1 MTDGQ
6 RSINSFSADTHTE
19 TVVQTVVLDLETSE
33 AKNKKVTI
41 GIEEF
46 QRIAGFFGDIMPSIP
61 EYERTR
67 NNPAFYNLVK
77 REFADSA
84 IKSSVA
90 RDAAYHA
97 IAMYDSHS
105 SNGSAGDRPDLG
117 NGSFMQLCSQDF
129 EIADNGSGYG
139 LKASFIPYDAVW
151 FGISLNPHTEK
162 YLRRVFEDEAET
174 GSCELHLSDDGD
186 LRAHVA
192 IKWEVEVY
200 EAEDV
205 STVIGVDIGENVL
218 YSVAAVDGD
227 SDVESV
233 EMESGAEFRHYREQ
247 FKQKRTSL
255 MEKGDLRALSQCRDE
270 HRRYTEQTLDTA
282 SRRVVEF
289 AVEHEPSVLVL
300 EDLTHYRETAD
311 DPIHD
316 WPFADL
322 QEKICYKATAE
333 GIPVETVD
341 PKDTSITCR
350 KCGQATPEF
359 RDGTEFSCRRCGYEV
374 HADVN
379 AAINIAKRYAE

>member
-255 MEKGDLRALSQCRDE
+255 MEKGDLRASQPVSGMNIVDTPNRHSIRPLGVSLSLPSSTNLRCWFLRISLTTA
-270 HRRYTEQTLDTA
+270 RRPTIRFTIGRL
-282 SRRVVEF
+282 
-289 AVEHEPSVLVL
+289 L
-300 EDLTHYRETAD
+300 
-311 DPIHD
+311 
-316 WPFADL
+316 
-322 QEKICYKATAE
+322 
-333 GIPVETVD
+333 
-341 PKDTSITCR
+341 TCR
-350 KCGQATPEF
+350 RKSATRQLPKGFPSRPSTPRTRASPVGSVVRQHRNFEMELSF
-359 RDGTEFSCRRCGYEV
+359 LVD
-374 HADVN
+374 DVDM
-379 AAINIAKRYAE
+379 KSTPM